1 VGREV
6 SLAAHSSGY
15 TVFGIDIN
23 DQILQGISEYQT
35 SSSYDSITKANI
47 VIICVPTPADSHQGI
62 TDTIDKVFNYI
73 SPGSLLIIESTVSIG
88 FTSWIA
94 SKYEYRGVQIA
105 YSPERIDPGNT
116 KYTIKNTPK
125 IVAGISTKAKEDAIR
140 FYSSFCSNVVS
151 ANKVEEA
158 EAAKLLENSF
168 RLLNI
173 SFVNE
178 MSKYLY
184 KEGIDASEVLDL
196 AATKPY
202 GFMRFNPGLGAGGHC
217 IPVDP
222 TFLSSTA
229 DVAGAAIRTLDAAIA
244 VNNQMVDFFC
254 DVVKHRLGDLA
265 GKKICVV
272 GISYKPDVP
281 DTRESRAW
289 MLVEALRSYGA
300 IVVWHDDVVRE
311 HKGESSQPLTNGYDL
326 VIISN
331 RHKTLNHSLLE
342 GMPTLDTER
351 LS

>member
-15 TVFGIDIN
+15 TVFGIDTN
-23 DQILQGISEYQT
+23 DKILQGISEYET

-62 TDTIDKVFNYI
+62 TDTIDRVFNYI

-94 SKYEYRGVQIA
+94 SKYEHSGVQVA

-125 IVAGISTKAKEDAIR
+125 IVAGVTIRAKEDAIS
-140 FYSSFCSNVVS
+140 FYSSFCSEVVP

-173 SFVNE
+173 SFINE

-184 KEGIDASEVLDL
+184 KEGISTPAVIDL

-202 GFMRFNPGLGAGGHC
+202 GFMRFNPGIGAGGHC
-217 IPVDP
+217 IPIDP
-222 TFLSSTA
+222 VFLSGS
-229 DVAGAAIRTLDAAIA
+229 AAIA
-244 VNNQMVDFFC
+244 GYPIKSLDVANEVNNQMVEFFNG
-254 DVVKHRLGDLA
+254 VVQDKLGD
-265 GKKICVV
+265 ICCKRICIV
-272 GISYKPDVP
+272 GISYKPDVA
-281 DTRESRAW
+281 DVRESRAV
-289 MLVEALRSYGA
+289 MLLESLGSSGA
-300 IVVWHDDVVRE
+300 DVVWHDDVVKE
-311 HKGESSQPLTNGYDL
+311 YNGEKSQPLTNEYDL
-326 VIISN
+326 VIIAN
-331 RHKTLNHSLLE
+331 RHKTLDQGLLE
-342 GMPTLDTER
+342 GKVILDCER

>member
-15 TVFGIDIN
+15 TVFGIDTN
-23 DQILQGISEYQT
+23 DQVLQGISEYPA

-73 SPGSLLIIESTVSIG
+73 LPGSLLIIESTVSIG

-94 SKYEYRGVQIA
+94 SKYEYSGVQVA

-125 IVAGISTKAKEDAIR
+125 IVAGVTTTAREEAIR
-140 FYSSFCSNVVS
+140 FYSSFCSVVVPAS
-151 ANKVEEA
+151 KVEEA

-178 MSKYLY
+178 MSSYLY
-184 KEGIDASEVLDL
+184 KEGIDASKVLDL

-202 GFMRFNPGLGAGGHC
+202 GFMRFSPGLGAGGHC

-229 DVAGAAIRTLDAAIA
+229 HVAGSPIRTLDSAIA

-254 DVVKHRLGDLA
+254 GVAKSKLGDLV

-272 GISYKPDVP
+272 GISYKPDVK

-300 IVVWHDDVVRE
+300 IVVWHDDVVQE
-311 HKGESSQPLTNGYDL
+311 HRGESSHPLTNDYDL
-326 VIISN
+326 AIIGN
-331 RHKTLNHSLLE
+331 RHKTLNHSLLK
-342 GMPTLDTER
+342 GIPTIDTER